1 MTNILVVI
9 LGLLDLADSYCEIE
23 LKKRCERLLWQRVS
37 TDNVAVFLAVAAKY
51 KAEVY
56 VVLVHSATHAVPII
70 FSMVFC
76 SGDVLLEILDHRRS
90 SNFFKN

>member
-23 LKKRCERLLWQRVS
+23 LKKRCERLLCQRVS
-37 TDNVAVFLAVAAKY
+37 TDNVAVFLAVAPKY

-56 VVLVHSATHAVPII
+56 VVLVHSATRAVPII

-76 SGDVLLEILDHRRS
+76 SGDVLVEILDHRRS